1 MVAASSFSILATH
14 KCIKRS
20 RDNPSNYPFGIGR
33 QAMATGTQSSFDIRK
48 LLTRVDNF
56 SDSDQL
62 EKLRLL
68 ATAVLPY
75 GKVGKDSTA
84 IEIYTQLEKKYTR
97 DHAIPIITR
106 LLDRAG
112 AKRDFVTQ
120 LQEIPAV
127 ESDEVPLLYFTEL
140 LVDIADELGNEEY
153 LSKLKNR
160 IPDSQLGVSRDR
172 ISTAV
177 QLFQQLIFEQTIT
190 FSKEIES
197 LNLLAEW
204 LGDIGRRDIAIRVEK
219 EKHEREASK
228 SF

>member
-1 MVAASSFSILATH
+1 M
-14 KCIKRS
+14 
-20 RDNPSNYPFGIGR
+20 
-33 QAMATGTQSSFDIRK
+33 MATGTESSLDIRK

-56 SDSDQL
+56 SGSNQL

-75 GKVGKDSTA
+75 GMVGKDSTA
-84 IEIYTQLEKKYTR
+84 IAIYTQLREKYSN
-97 DHAIPIITR
+97 HATPIITR

-112 AKRDFVTQ
+112 ARQDIVTQ
-120 LQEIPAV
+120 LQKIPAI

-140 LVDIADELGNEEY
+140 LVDIADELGNGEY
-153 LSKLKNR
+153 LNKLKNR
-160 IPDSQLGVSRDR
+160 IPDELLGVHRDR

-190 FSKEIES
+190 FSNEVES
-197 LNLLAEW
+197 LNQLAEW
-204 LGDIGRRDIAIRVEK
+204 LGDIGRRDIAVKVEK
-219 EKHEREASK
+219 EKNEREASK

>member
-1 MVAASSFSILATH
+1 M
-14 KCIKRS
+14 
-20 RDNPSNYPFGIGR
+20 
-33 QAMATGTQSSFDIRK
+33 MATGTESSLDIRK
-48 LLTRVDNF
+48 LLTRVDKF
-56 SDSDQL
+56 SGSNQL

-84 IEIYTQLEKKYTR
+84 IEIYTQLEGNYKDQAT
-97 DHAIPIITR
+97 PIITR

-112 AKRDFVTQ
+112 ARQDLVTQ
-120 LQEIPAV
+120 LQKIPAI

-140 LVDIADELGNEEY
+140 LVDIADELGNGEY
-153 LSKLKNR
+153 LKKLKNR
-160 IPDSQLGVSRDR
+160 IPDELLGVHRDR

-190 FSKEIES
+190 FSKEVES
-197 LNLLAEW
+197 LSLLAEW
-204 LGDIGRRDIAIRVEK
+204 LGDIGRRDTAVKVEK
-219 EKHEREASK
+219 EKNEREASK

>member
-1 MVAASSFSILATH
+1 
-14 KCIKRS
+14 
-20 RDNPSNYPFGIGR
+20 
-33 QAMATGTQSSFDIRK
+33 MATGTQSSFDIRK

-68 ATAVLPY
+68 ATAVLSY

-84 IEIYTQLEKKYTR
+84 IEIYTQLKDKYS

-112 AKRDFVTQ
+112 AKRDFITQ
-120 LQEIPAV
+120 LQKIPAV

-140 LVDIADELGNEEY
+140 LVDIADELGNGEY
-153 LSKLKNR
+153 LKKLKNR

-177 QLFQQLIFEQTIT
+177 QLFRQLIFEQTIT

-197 LNLLAEW
+197 LSLLAEW
-204 LGDIGRRDIAIRVEK
+204 MGDIGRRDIAVKVEK
-219 EKHEREASK
+219 EKSEREASK
-228 SF
+228 SFY

>member
-14 KCIKRS
+14 KRIKRS
-20 RDNPSNYPFGIGR
+20 RDSPSNYQFGIGR
-33 QAMATGTQSSFDIRK
+33 QIMATGSQSTFDIRK
-48 LLTRVDNF
+48 VLTRVDNF

-75 GKVGKDSTA
+75 GMVGKESTA
-84 IEIYTQLEKKYTR
+84 TEIYTQLQGKYSDLAT
-97 DHAIPIITR
+97 PIITR

-112 AKRDFVTQ
+112 AKQVFVDQ
-120 LQEIPAV
+120 LREIPTYA
-127 ESDEVPLLYFTEL
+127 SDEVPLLYFTEL
-140 LVDIADELGNEEY
+140 LVDIADELGNGEY
-153 LSKLKNR
+153 LKKLKNR

-177 QLFQQLIFEQTIT
+177 QLFQQLIFEQTVT

-197 LNLLAEW
+197 LSLLAEW
-204 LGDIGRRDIAIRVEK
+204 LGDIGRRDIAVKVEK
-219 EKHEREASK
+219 EKSKREASK
-228 SF
+228 FY